1 MKKEFMSFCSHLLIL
16 TILSLSLWTPTAQ
29 ASMVSNE
36 QLNSSQA
43 AQQGRAHLL
52 QIFDRQDVRQQLQA
66 KGVDMEVAR
75 SRVDALTDDEVATL
89 NSKLDNLPAGGD
101 IVGTA
106 VFLFLVLL
114 VTDILGFT
122 KIFSFTRPIHH
133 Y

>member
-36 QLNSSQA
+36 QLNSSHA
-43 AQQGRAHLL
+43 AQQRRAHLL

>member
-1 MKKEFMSFCSHLLIL
+1 MKKCFVSFCSNVLIL
-16 TILSLSLWTPTAQ
+16 TMLNLSVWTPTAQ
-29 ASMVSNE
+29 ASMVSND
-36 QLNSSQA
+36 QLISSQA
-43 AQQGRAHLL
+43 AQQGREHLR
-52 QIFDRQDVRQQLQA
+52 QIFDRQDVRRQLQA
-66 KGVDMEVAR
+66 KGVDMEAAR
-75 SRVDALTDDEVATL
+75 LRVDALTDDEVATI

-101 IVGTA
+101 IIGTA

>member
-1 MKKEFMSFCSHLLIL
+1 MSFCSYVLIL
-16 TILSLSLWTPTAQ
+16 SMLSLSLWTPTAQ
-29 ASMVSNE
+29 ASMISNE
-36 QLNSSQA
+36 QLTTSQA
-43 AQQGRAHLL
+43 AQQGRVHLL
-52 QIFDRQDVRQQLQA
+52 QILDRQDVRQQLQA
-66 KGVDMEVAR
+66 KGVDMEAAR